1 MDRFIVDE
9 NEDETDQDVNL
20 VVPTVKRHKRAH
32 LVTFLFW
39 CATLISFIDR
49 YSLSGVLSEGNKGFI
64 CVGTF
69 FERLGLNGQ
78 TDNHFEIIISL

>member
-49 YSLSGVLSEGNKGFI
+49 YSLSGVLSEGNKGFYLCSYFI
-64 CVGTF
+64 YKLCSKRT
-69 FERLGLNGQ
+69 ER
-78 TDNHFEIIISL
+78 F